1 MKFRIKLNS
10 LDELHKFVEIAT
22 KYDIDINYRIGSI
35 VFDAKSIISVVSSYG
50 NEAVVELITDDKTII
65 NCFKSEIAAWIVG
78 E

>member
-65 NCFKSEIAAWIVG
+65 NCFKSEISAWIVG

>member
-50 NEAVVELITDDKTII
+50 NEAVVELITDDKAII
-65 NCFKSEIAAWIVG
+65 NCFKSEISAWIVG

>member
-1 MKFRIKLNS
+1 MKFRIKLSS

-22 KYDIDINYRIGSI
+22 KYNIDINYKIGSI
-35 VFDAKSIISVVSSYG
+35 VFDAKSIVSVVSSYG